1 MIDTTELVG
10 SYIAAWN
17 ETNPARRQ
25 SLIARTWAL
34 DACYV
39 DPMMESDGHAGIDAM
54 IRGVQERFPGL
65 QFRLAGAIET
75 HHARVRFSWE
85 LLPETGEPVAR
96 GTDFAVLAEDGR
108 LRSVTGF
115 LDSVPTSKARSFP
128 GCFNLI
134 DRIFSESDG

>member
-54 IRGVQERFPGL
+54 IRAAYRNAFPGL
-65 QFRLAGAIET
+65 SIPGLAGAIRDPSR
-75 HHARVRFSWE
+75 ARPVLLGIAAGSWRTRGARHGFRGAGRGRTVVLRHRLSRF
-85 LLPETGEPVAR
+85 G
-96 GTDFAVLAEDGR
+96 
-108 LRSVTGF
+108 
-115 LDSVPTSKARSFP
+115 
-128 GCFNLI
+128 
-134 DRIFSESDG
+134 SESLKRDRFGLLQPDT